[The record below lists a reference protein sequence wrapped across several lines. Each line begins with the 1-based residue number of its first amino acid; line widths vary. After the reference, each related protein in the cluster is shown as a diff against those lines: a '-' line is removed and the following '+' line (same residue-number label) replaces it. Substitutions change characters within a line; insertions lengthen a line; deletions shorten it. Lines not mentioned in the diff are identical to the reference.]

1 MKMKMKKYFLI
12 TLLIP
17 MIALCWGCSS
27 SDDDNSDD
35 TSQEKTTGLKEVST
49 GKPDWQVDLVN
60 NEETPNWQAP
70 DPSRYENWMIFMVR
84 LQEELKPYMSDD
96 DMLALFVGDELRGV
110 NHPAK
115 PADGQLPTADE
126 STYFILRVY
135 GNERS
140 DQEISGTI
148 KLWSSK
154 LRQTFTLKGKGYFI
168 PESVKGLDTE
178 FLLDIA
184 LGSAKYPFTAWVN
197 VSFNPQDY
205 GLEASQDDMMAVLIG
220 NECRGLSHVYRNGF
234 NATPRILLF
243 GSQEGE
249 EARLLYYNAKSN
261 RVYDTGKTFKTV
273 SQAISIDLNN

>member
-1 MKMKMKKYFLI
+1 MKKYFLI

-17 MIALCWGCSS
+17 MMAICWGCSS
-27 SDDDNSDD
+27 NDDDDNNG
-35 TSQEKTTGLKEVST
+35 TNEGTNVLKEVSA

-84 LQEELKPYMSDD
+84 IQEELRPYVSDD
-96 DMLALFVGDELRGV
+96 DMIALFVGDELRGV

-115 PADGQLPTADE
+115 PANGQLPKADE
-126 STYFILRVY
+126 STYFILRIY

-140 DQEISGTI
+140 DEQISGTI

-154 LRQTFTLKGKGYFI
+154 LRHTFTLKGKGYFI

-178 FLLDIA
+178 FLPDIA

-197 VSFNPQDY
+197 VGFNPQDY
-205 GLEASQDDMMAVLIG
+205 GLEASQDDMMAVFIG
-220 NECRGLSHVYRNGF
+220 NECRGLSRIYRDGF

-243 GSQEGE
+243 GSKEGE
-249 EARLLYYNAKSN
+249 EARLLYYNTKSN
-261 RVYDTGKTFKTV
+261 RVYDTGKTFKTA
-273 SQAISIDLNN
+273 SQAISIDFNKE

>member
-1 MKMKMKKYFLI
+1 MKKYFLI

-17 MIALCWGCSS
+17 MMAICWGCSS
-27 SDDDNSDD
+27 NDDDDNSG
-35 TSQEKTTGLKEVST
+35 TNEGTNVLIEVSA

-84 LQEELKPYMSDD
+84 IQEELKPYVSDD
-96 DMLALFVGDELRGV
+96 DMIALFVGDELRGV

-126 STYFILRVY
+126 STYFILRIY

-140 DQEISGTI
+140 DQEVNATV
-148 KLWSSK
+148 KLWSNK
-154 LRQTFTLKGKGYFI
+154 LRHTFTIKGKGYFI

-178 FLLDIA
+178 FLPDIA
-184 LGSAKYPFTAWVN
+184 LGSAKYPFTAWLN
-197 VSFNPQDY
+197 ISFIPQDY
-205 GLEASQDDMMAVLIG
+205 GLEASQDDMMAVFIG
-220 NECRGLSHVYRNGF
+220 NECRGLSRIYRDGF
-234 NATPRILLF
+234 NVTPRILLF

-261 RVYDTGKTFKTV
+261 RVYDTGKTFKTA
-273 SQAISIDLNN
+273 SQAISIDFNKE